1 MYRSFPQMWEGWTKN
16 LALLFPKPRR
26 LALWRALEFVAIL
39 AMLTFAIVSLTKG
52 DMITFLV
59 AAAVT
64 LQWLYLFG
72 RRIARAHFDG
82 LSNTLAF
89 FGLPLF
95 AVLLVNSSIS
105 HEKGTV
111 RWKGREYSGLRNV
124 QPADEAPVAAGNTSA
139 H

>member
-1 MYRSFPQMWEGWTKN
+1 
-16 LALLFPKPRR
+16 
-26 LALWRALEFVAIL
+26 
-39 AMLTFAIVSLTKG
+39 
-52 DMITFLV
+52 MINFFV

-64 LQWLYLFG
+64 VQWLYLFG

-82 LSNTLAF
+82 LSNALAF

-95 AVLLVNSSIS
+95 AVLLLNSSIS

-111 RWKGREYSGLRNV
+111 RWKGRQCSGMREA
-124 QPADEAPVAAGNTSA
+124 QPADEAAVAVGNTSL